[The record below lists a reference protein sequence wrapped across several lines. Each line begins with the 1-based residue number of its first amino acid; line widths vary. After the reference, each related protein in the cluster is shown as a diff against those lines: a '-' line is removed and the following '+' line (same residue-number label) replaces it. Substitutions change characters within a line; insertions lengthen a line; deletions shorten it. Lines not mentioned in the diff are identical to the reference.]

1 MSIYSICHLNKNY
14 IISTEGIKTNEL
26 KVLHDI
32 SLEIKE
38 GEMLGI
44 IGKSGCGKT
53 TLLKTLG
60 GMLKPTS
67 GKIFYQGKDIYQYTN
82 EALADYRRLNVGMIF
97 QDYKLINNISV
108 RENIMIPLILNH
120 DDIEYAIS
128 KSEEM
133 ARILMVEDK
142 MECYPYEL
150 SGGEKQR
157 VAIGR
162 ALINNPNV
170 ILADEPTGNLD
181 PKTTED
187 VINLL
192 LKIKKKYNK
201 TVIIVTHDMEIGT
214 YCDRMIKIDQ
224 ELQPKQIIN
233 AIFDSVN
240 YTEKFEQDIVE
251 SEKMVVIS
259 SPDIRQDKIDRF
271 LLLIKKRQE
280 VGVKVTVITT
290 DPEDITYGKSDVCHE
305 LIRAMQLVGI
315 NVITRTEV
323 EECFAVID
331 DEIVWHGGM
340 NLLGKADVWDNL
352 MRIRNSQVATELLE
366 IALGYS
372 EEGRKSE

>member
-201 TVIIVTHDMEIGT
+201 TVIIVTHDMEIGI

-224 ELQPKQIIN
+224 G
-233 AIFDSVN
+233 
-240 YTEKFEQDIVE
+240 T
-251 SEKMVVIS
+251 VVI
-259 SPDIRQDKIDRF
+259 
-271 LLLIKKRQE
+271 
-280 VGVKVTVITT
+280 
-290 DPEDITYGKSDVCHE
+290 
-305 LIRAMQLVGI
+305 
-315 NVITRTEV
+315 
-323 EECFAVID
+323 
-331 DEIVWHGGM
+331 
-340 NLLGKADVWDNL
+340 
-352 MRIRNSQVATELLE
+352 
-366 IALGYS
+366 
-372 EEGRKSE
+372 

>member
-192 LKIKKKYNK
+192 LKIK
-201 TVIIVTHDMEIGT
+201 E
-214 YCDRMIKIDQ
+214 KI
-224 ELQPKQIIN
+224 
-233 AIFDSVN
+233 
-240 YTEKFEQDIVE
+240 
-251 SEKMVVIS
+251 
-259 SPDIRQDKIDRF
+259 
-271 LLLIKKRQE
+271 
-280 VGVKVTVITT
+280 
-290 DPEDITYGKSDVCHE
+290 
-305 LIRAMQLVGI
+305 
-315 NVITRTEV
+315 
-323 EECFAVID
+323 
-331 DEIVWHGGM
+331 
-340 NLLGKADVWDNL
+340 
-352 MRIRNSQVATELLE
+352 
-366 IALGYS
+366 
-372 EEGRKSE
+372 

>member
-187 VINLL
+187 VIN
-192 LKIKKKYNK
+192 Y
-201 TVIIVTHDMEIGT
+201 
-214 YCDRMIKIDQ
+214 Y
-224 ELQPKQIIN
+224 
-233 AIFDSVN
+233 
-240 YTEKFEQDIVE
+240 
-251 SEKMVVIS
+251 
-259 SPDIRQDKIDRF
+259 
-271 LLLIKKRQE
+271 
-280 VGVKVTVITT
+280 
-290 DPEDITYGKSDVCHE
+290 
-305 LIRAMQLVGI
+305 
-315 NVITRTEV
+315 
-323 EECFAVID
+323 
-331 DEIVWHGGM
+331 
-340 NLLGKADVWDNL
+340 
-352 MRIRNSQVATELLE
+352 
-366 IALGYS
+366 
-372 EEGRKSE
+372 

>member
-120 DDIEYAIS
+120 DDIEYAIN

-181 PKTTED
+181 PKTTKD

-224 ELQPKQIIN
+224 G
-233 AIFDSVN
+233 
-240 YTEKFEQDIVE
+240 T
-251 SEKMVVIS
+251 VVI
-259 SPDIRQDKIDRF
+259 
-271 LLLIKKRQE
+271 
-280 VGVKVTVITT
+280 
-290 DPEDITYGKSDVCHE
+290 
-305 LIRAMQLVGI
+305 
-315 NVITRTEV
+315 
-323 EECFAVID
+323 
-331 DEIVWHGGM
+331 
-340 NLLGKADVWDNL
+340 
-352 MRIRNSQVATELLE
+352 
-366 IALGYS
+366 
-372 EEGRKSE
+372 

>member
-120 DDIEYAIS
+120 DDIENAIS

-181 PKTTED
+181 PKTTKD

-224 ELQPKQIIN
+224 G
-233 AIFDSVN
+233 
-240 YTEKFEQDIVE
+240 T
-251 SEKMVVIS
+251 VVI
-259 SPDIRQDKIDRF
+259 
-271 LLLIKKRQE
+271 
-280 VGVKVTVITT
+280 
-290 DPEDITYGKSDVCHE
+290 
-305 LIRAMQLVGI
+305 
-315 NVITRTEV
+315 
-323 EECFAVID
+323 
-331 DEIVWHGGM
+331 
-340 NLLGKADVWDNL
+340 
-352 MRIRNSQVATELLE
+352 
-366 IALGYS
+366 
-372 EEGRKSE
+372 

>member
-142 MECYPYEL
+142 IECYPYEL

-224 ELQPKQIIN
+224 G
-233 AIFDSVN
+233 
-240 YTEKFEQDIVE
+240 T
-251 SEKMVVIS
+251 VVI
-259 SPDIRQDKIDRF
+259 
-271 LLLIKKRQE
+271 
-280 VGVKVTVITT
+280 
-290 DPEDITYGKSDVCHE
+290 
-305 LIRAMQLVGI
+305 
-315 NVITRTEV
+315 
-323 EECFAVID
+323 
-331 DEIVWHGGM
+331 
-340 NLLGKADVWDNL
+340 
-352 MRIRNSQVATELLE
+352 
-366 IALGYS
+366 
-372 EEGRKSE
+372 

>member
-214 YCDRMIKIDQ
+214 YCDRMIKID
-224 ELQPKQIIN
+224 PG
-233 AIFDSVN
+233 
-240 YTEKFEQDIVE
+240 T
-251 SEKMVVIS
+251 VVI
-259 SPDIRQDKIDRF
+259 
-271 LLLIKKRQE
+271 
-280 VGVKVTVITT
+280 
-290 DPEDITYGKSDVCHE
+290 
-305 LIRAMQLVGI
+305 
-315 NVITRTEV
+315 
-323 EECFAVID
+323 
-331 DEIVWHGGM
+331 
-340 NLLGKADVWDNL
+340 
-352 MRIRNSQVATELLE
+352 
-366 IALGYS
+366 
-372 EEGRKSE
+372 

>member
-44 IGKSGCGKT
+44 IGISGCGKT

-181 PKTTED
+181 PKTTKD

-224 ELQPKQIIN
+224 G
-233 AIFDSVN
+233 
-240 YTEKFEQDIVE
+240 T
-251 SEKMVVIS
+251 VVI
-259 SPDIRQDKIDRF
+259 
-271 LLLIKKRQE
+271 
-280 VGVKVTVITT
+280 
-290 DPEDITYGKSDVCHE
+290 
-305 LIRAMQLVGI
+305 
-315 NVITRTEV
+315 
-323 EECFAVID
+323 
-331 DEIVWHGGM
+331 
-340 NLLGKADVWDNL
+340 
-352 MRIRNSQVATELLE
+352 
-366 IALGYS
+366 
-372 EEGRKSE
+372 

>member
-14 IISTEGIKTNEL
+14 IISTEDIKTNEL

-170 ILADEPTGNLD
+170 VLADEPTGNLD

-224 ELQPKQIIN
+224 G
-233 AIFDSVN
+233 
-240 YTEKFEQDIVE
+240 T
-251 SEKMVVIS
+251 VVI
-259 SPDIRQDKIDRF
+259 
-271 LLLIKKRQE
+271 
-280 VGVKVTVITT
+280 
-290 DPEDITYGKSDVCHE
+290 
-305 LIRAMQLVGI
+305 
-315 NVITRTEV
+315 
-323 EECFAVID
+323 
-331 DEIVWHGGM
+331 
-340 NLLGKADVWDNL
+340 
-352 MRIRNSQVATELLE
+352 
-366 IALGYS
+366 
-372 EEGRKSE
+372 

>member
-108 RENIMIPLILNH
+108 RENIMLPLILNH
-120 DDIEYAIS
+120 DDIEYAIN

-181 PKTTED
+181 PKTTKD

-224 ELQPKQIIN
+224 G
-233 AIFDSVN
+233 
-240 YTEKFEQDIVE
+240 T
-251 SEKMVVIS
+251 VVI
-259 SPDIRQDKIDRF
+259 
-271 LLLIKKRQE
+271 
-280 VGVKVTVITT
+280 
-290 DPEDITYGKSDVCHE
+290 
-305 LIRAMQLVGI
+305 
-315 NVITRTEV
+315 
-323 EECFAVID
+323 
-331 DEIVWHGGM
+331 
-340 NLLGKADVWDNL
+340 
-352 MRIRNSQVATELLE
+352 
-366 IALGYS
+366 
-372 EEGRKSE
+372 

>member
-214 YCDRMIKIDQ
+214 YCERMIKIDQ
-224 ELQPKQIIN
+224 G
-233 AIFDSVN
+233 
-240 YTEKFEQDIVE
+240 T
-251 SEKMVVIS
+251 VVI
-259 SPDIRQDKIDRF
+259 
-271 LLLIKKRQE
+271 
-280 VGVKVTVITT
+280 
-290 DPEDITYGKSDVCHE
+290 
-305 LIRAMQLVGI
+305 
-315 NVITRTEV
+315 
-323 EECFAVID
+323 
-331 DEIVWHGGM
+331 
-340 NLLGKADVWDNL
+340 
-352 MRIRNSQVATELLE
+352 
-366 IALGYS
+366 
-372 EEGRKSE
+372 

>member
-142 MECYPYEL
+142 MECYPYEM

-224 ELQPKQIIN
+224 G
-233 AIFDSVN
+233 
-240 YTEKFEQDIVE
+240 T
-251 SEKMVVIS
+251 VVI
-259 SPDIRQDKIDRF
+259 
-271 LLLIKKRQE
+271 
-280 VGVKVTVITT
+280 
-290 DPEDITYGKSDVCHE
+290 
-305 LIRAMQLVGI
+305 
-315 NVITRTEV
+315 
-323 EECFAVID
+323 
-331 DEIVWHGGM
+331 
-340 NLLGKADVWDNL
+340 
-352 MRIRNSQVATELLE
+352 
-366 IALGYS
+366 
-372 EEGRKSE
+372 

>member
-142 MECYPYEL
+142 MKCYPYEL

-224 ELQPKQIIN
+224 G
-233 AIFDSVN
+233 
-240 YTEKFEQDIVE
+240 T
-251 SEKMVVIS
+251 VVI
-259 SPDIRQDKIDRF
+259 
-271 LLLIKKRQE
+271 
-280 VGVKVTVITT
+280 
-290 DPEDITYGKSDVCHE
+290 
-305 LIRAMQLVGI
+305 
-315 NVITRTEV
+315 
-323 EECFAVID
+323 
-331 DEIVWHGGM
+331 
-340 NLLGKADVWDNL
+340 
-352 MRIRNSQVATELLE
+352 
-366 IALGYS
+366 
-372 EEGRKSE
+372 

>member
-224 ELQPKQIIN
+224 W
-233 AIFDSVN
+233 
-240 YTEKFEQDIVE
+240 T
-251 SEKMVVIS
+251 VVI
-259 SPDIRQDKIDRF
+259 
-271 LLLIKKRQE
+271 
-280 VGVKVTVITT
+280 
-290 DPEDITYGKSDVCHE
+290 
-305 LIRAMQLVGI
+305 
-315 NVITRTEV
+315 
-323 EECFAVID
+323 
-331 DEIVWHGGM
+331 
-340 NLLGKADVWDNL
+340 
-352 MRIRNSQVATELLE
+352 
-366 IALGYS
+366 
-372 EEGRKSE
+372 

>member
-97 QDYKLINNISV
+97 QYYKLINNISV

-224 ELQPKQIIN
+224 G
-233 AIFDSVN
+233 
-240 YTEKFEQDIVE
+240 T
-251 SEKMVVIS
+251 VVI
-259 SPDIRQDKIDRF
+259 
-271 LLLIKKRQE
+271 
-280 VGVKVTVITT
+280 
-290 DPEDITYGKSDVCHE
+290 
-305 LIRAMQLVGI
+305 
-315 NVITRTEV
+315 
-323 EECFAVID
+323 
-331 DEIVWHGGM
+331 
-340 NLLGKADVWDNL
+340 
-352 MRIRNSQVATELLE
+352 
-366 IALGYS
+366 
-372 EEGRKSE
+372 

>member
-108 RENIMIPLILNH
+108 REDIMIPLILNH

-181 PKTTED
+181 PKTTKD

-224 ELQPKQIIN
+224 G
-233 AIFDSVN
+233 
-240 YTEKFEQDIVE
+240 T
-251 SEKMVVIS
+251 VVI
-259 SPDIRQDKIDRF
+259 
-271 LLLIKKRQE
+271 
-280 VGVKVTVITT
+280 
-290 DPEDITYGKSDVCHE
+290 
-305 LIRAMQLVGI
+305 
-315 NVITRTEV
+315 
-323 EECFAVID
+323 
-331 DEIVWHGGM
+331 
-340 NLLGKADVWDNL
+340 
-352 MRIRNSQVATELLE
+352 
-366 IALGYS
+366 
-372 EEGRKSE
+372 

>member
-187 VINLL
+187 IINLL

-224 ELQPKQIIN
+224 G
-233 AIFDSVN
+233 
-240 YTEKFEQDIVE
+240 T
-251 SEKMVVIS
+251 VVI
-259 SPDIRQDKIDRF
+259 
-271 LLLIKKRQE
+271 
-280 VGVKVTVITT
+280 
-290 DPEDITYGKSDVCHE
+290 
-305 LIRAMQLVGI
+305 
-315 NVITRTEV
+315 
-323 EECFAVID
+323 
-331 DEIVWHGGM
+331 
-340 NLLGKADVWDNL
+340 
-352 MRIRNSQVATELLE
+352 
-366 IALGYS
+366 
-372 EEGRKSE
+372 

>member
-181 PKTTED
+181 PKTTKD

-214 YCDRMIKIDQ
+214 YCDRMIKIAC
-224 ELQPKQIIN
+224 K
-233 AIFDSVN
+233 
-240 YTEKFEQDIVE
+240 
-251 SEKMVVIS
+251 
-259 SPDIRQDKIDRF
+259 
-271 LLLIKKRQE
+271 
-280 VGVKVTVITT
+280 
-290 DPEDITYGKSDVCHE
+290 
-305 LIRAMQLVGI
+305 
-315 NVITRTEV
+315 
-323 EECFAVID
+323 
-331 DEIVWHGGM
+331 
-340 NLLGKADVWDNL
+340 
-352 MRIRNSQVATELLE
+352 
-366 IALGYS
+366 
-372 EEGRKSE
+372 

>member
-120 DDIEYAIS
+120 DDIEYAIN

-181 PKTTED
+181 PKTTKD

-192 LKIKKKYNK
+192 LKIKKN
-201 TVIIVTHDMEIGT
+201 II
-214 YCDRMIKIDQ
+214 
-224 ELQPKQIIN
+224 KQ
-233 AIFDSVN
+233 
-240 YTEKFEQDIVE
+240 
-251 SEKMVVIS
+251 
-259 SPDIRQDKIDRF
+259 
-271 LLLIKKRQE
+271 L
-280 VGVKVTVITT
+280 
-290 DPEDITYGKSDVCHE
+290 
-305 LIRAMQLVGI
+305 
-315 NVITRTEV
+315 
-323 EECFAVID
+323 
-331 DEIVWHGGM
+331 
-340 NLLGKADVWDNL
+340 
-352 MRIRNSQVATELLE
+352 
-366 IALGYS
+366 
-372 EEGRKSE
+372 

>member
-67 GKIFYQGKDIYQYTN
+67 GKILYQGKDIYQYTN

-224 ELQPKQIIN
+224 G
-233 AIFDSVN
+233 
-240 YTEKFEQDIVE
+240 T
-251 SEKMVVIS
+251 VVI
-259 SPDIRQDKIDRF
+259 
-271 LLLIKKRQE
+271 
-280 VGVKVTVITT
+280 
-290 DPEDITYGKSDVCHE
+290 
-305 LIRAMQLVGI
+305 
-315 NVITRTEV
+315 
-323 EECFAVID
+323 
-331 DEIVWHGGM
+331 
-340 NLLGKADVWDNL
+340 
-352 MRIRNSQVATELLE
+352 
-366 IALGYS
+366 
-372 EEGRKSE
+372 

>member
-192 LKIKKKYNK
+192 LKIRKNINK
-201 TVIIVTHDMEIGT
+201 TSYNCTHDM
-214 YCDRMIKIDQ
+214 KL
-224 ELQPKQIIN
+224 EL
-233 AIFDSVN
+233 
-240 YTEKFEQDIVE
+240 
-251 SEKMVVIS
+251 
-259 SPDIRQDKIDRF
+259 
-271 LLLIKKRQE
+271 
-280 VGVKVTVITT
+280 TVI
-290 DPEDITYGKSDVCHE
+290 G
-305 LIRAMQLVGI
+305 
-315 NVITRTEV
+315 
-323 EECFAVID
+323 
-331 DEIVWHGGM
+331 
-340 NLLGKADVWDNL
+340 
-352 MRIRNSQVATELLE
+352 
-366 IALGYS
+366 
-372 EEGRKSE
+372 

>member
-108 RENIMIPLILNH
+108 RENIMIPLIL
-120 DDIEYAIS
+120 IEYAIS

-224 ELQPKQIIN
+224 G
-233 AIFDSVN
+233 
-240 YTEKFEQDIVE
+240 T
-251 SEKMVVIS
+251 VVI
-259 SPDIRQDKIDRF
+259 
-271 LLLIKKRQE
+271 
-280 VGVKVTVITT
+280 
-290 DPEDITYGKSDVCHE
+290 
-305 LIRAMQLVGI
+305 
-315 NVITRTEV
+315 
-323 EECFAVID
+323 
-331 DEIVWHGGM
+331 
-340 NLLGKADVWDNL
+340 
-352 MRIRNSQVATELLE
+352 
-366 IALGYS
+366 
-372 EEGRKSE
+372 

>member
-181 PKTTED
+181 PKTTKD

-214 YCDRMIKIDQ
+214 YCDR
-224 ELQPKQIIN
+224 L
-233 AIFDSVN
+233 S
-240 YTEKFEQDIVE
+240 
-251 SEKMVVIS
+251 
-259 SPDIRQDKIDRF
+259 
-271 LLLIKKRQE
+271 LIH
-280 VGVKVTVITT
+280 I
-290 DPEDITYGKSDVCHE
+290 
-305 LIRAMQLVGI
+305 
-315 NVITRTEV
+315 
-323 EECFAVID
+323 
-331 DEIVWHGGM
+331 
-340 NLLGKADVWDNL
+340 
-352 MRIRNSQVATELLE
+352 
-366 IALGYS
+366 
-372 EEGRKSE
+372 

>member
-214 YCDRMIKIDQ
+214 Y
-224 ELQPKQIIN
+224 
-233 AIFDSVN
+233 
-240 YTEKFEQDIVE
+240 
-251 SEKMVVIS
+251 
-259 SPDIRQDKIDRF
+259 
-271 LLLIKKRQE
+271 LLL
-280 VGVKVTVITT
+280 T
-290 DPEDITYGKSDVCHE
+290 S
-305 LIRAMQLVGI
+305 
-315 NVITRTEV
+315 
-323 EECFAVID
+323 
-331 DEIVWHGGM
+331 
-340 NLLGKADVWDNL
+340 
-352 MRIRNSQVATELLE
+352 
-366 IALGYS
+366 
-372 EEGRKSE
+372 

>member
-181 PKTTED
+181 PKTTKD

-224 ELQPKQIIN
+224 G
-233 AIFDSVN
+233 
-240 YTEKFEQDIVE
+240 T
-251 SEKMVVIS
+251 VV
-259 SPDIRQDKIDRF
+259 
-271 LLLIKKRQE
+271 
-280 VGVKVTVITT
+280 
-290 DPEDITYGKSDVCHE
+290 
-305 LIRAMQLVGI
+305 
-315 NVITRTEV
+315 
-323 EECFAVID
+323 
-331 DEIVWHGGM
+331 
-340 NLLGKADVWDNL
+340 
-352 MRIRNSQVATELLE
+352 
-366 IALGYS
+366 YS
-372 EEGRKSE
+372 ELYRNGETMKKSL

>member
-82 EALADYRRLNVGMIF
+82 EVLADYRRLNVGMIF

-120 DDIEYAIS
+120 DDIEYAIN

-181 PKTTED
+181 PKTTKD

-224 ELQPKQIIN
+224 G
-233 AIFDSVN
+233 
-240 YTEKFEQDIVE
+240 T
-251 SEKMVVIS
+251 VVI
-259 SPDIRQDKIDRF
+259 
-271 LLLIKKRQE
+271 
-280 VGVKVTVITT
+280 
-290 DPEDITYGKSDVCHE
+290 
-305 LIRAMQLVGI
+305 
-315 NVITRTEV
+315 
-323 EECFAVID
+323 
-331 DEIVWHGGM
+331 
-340 NLLGKADVWDNL
+340 
-352 MRIRNSQVATELLE
+352 
-366 IALGYS
+366 
-372 EEGRKSE
+372 